1 MDLDYWREHYLLG
14 EAAEVADR
22 INRRI
27 AAVGGRVD
35 WVVLNPVDWDVAQL
49 ERLAAEVLP
58 RVTSPR

>member
-14 EAAEVADR
+14 EADEVVER

-27 AAVGGRVD
+27 AVVGGRMD
-35 WVVLNPVDWDVAQL
+35 WVVLNPVDWDPEQL

-58 RVTSPR
+58 RVAK